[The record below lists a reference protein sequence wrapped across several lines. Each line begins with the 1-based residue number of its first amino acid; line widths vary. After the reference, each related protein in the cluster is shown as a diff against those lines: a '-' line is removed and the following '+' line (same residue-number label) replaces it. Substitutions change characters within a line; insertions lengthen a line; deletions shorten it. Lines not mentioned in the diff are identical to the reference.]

1 MDESIDN
8 DILEPLIK
16 AYLSQISSA
25 MKISEVLSQHAN
37 SDEIRVDDLIG
48 GLVYRLMVPMKD
60 EEIEES
66 INHAEQ
72 ILTNLDES
80 DSDEEESQKYDE
92 LPETYPH
99 SYHSESRK
107 IKPPICNC
115 DICSQLRVCLL
126 NYHSHECNDS
136 LSQKFKDSIDSTCN
150 KHNLHI

>member
-92 LPETYPH
+92 LPETYNP
-99 SYHSESRK
+99 
-107 IKPPICNC
+107 
-115 DICSQLRVCLL
+115 
-126 NYHSHECNDS
+126 
-136 LSQKFKDSIDSTCN
+136 
-150 KHNLHI
+150 